1 MAKQIE
7 KNNKKYFQ
15 CEICGFF
22 YKDKK
27 SAQKCENLCEKY
39 KSCNMEIAKHAVKID
54 YAKK

>member
-39 KSCNMEIAKHAVKID
+39 TKAAIWKLQNML
-54 YAKK
+54 

>member
-27 SAQKCENLCEKY
+27 LAQKCENWCEKY